1 MKRFKG
7 ICVALCLLMLA
18 GCGNKE
24 PETTSSTVSGDGF
37 DLPGLKPA
45 TTTEAATE
53 ATTEVT
59 TEATTE
65 EVSGGSEDIIYY
77 ASDKALFLSPRD
89 IKDYLDGYWE
99 LVPNGQPI
107 MDMDVVADTF
117 YFNGET
123 QTAVYN
129 RGDGEY
135 VRFDY
140 EAEDLFE
147 SIAGALTPYLQG
159 TGTDTLIACGTPAP
173 DTGLHRKEQA
183 APIDSVQELR
193 LLRGGTHCIR

>member
-24 PETTSSTVSGDGF
+24 PTTESSTKSGGDGF

-107 MDMDVVADTF
+107 MDVDVVADTF

-123 QTAVYN
+123 GTAVYN
-129 RGDGEY
+129 RGSDGEY
-135 VRFDY
+135 IRFEFD
-140 EAEDLFE
+140 ADNLFE
-147 SIAGALTPYLQG
+147 YIP
-159 TGTDTLIACGTPAP
+159 
-173 DTGLHRKEQA
+173 
-183 APIDSVQELR
+183 
-193 LLRGGTHCIR
+193 